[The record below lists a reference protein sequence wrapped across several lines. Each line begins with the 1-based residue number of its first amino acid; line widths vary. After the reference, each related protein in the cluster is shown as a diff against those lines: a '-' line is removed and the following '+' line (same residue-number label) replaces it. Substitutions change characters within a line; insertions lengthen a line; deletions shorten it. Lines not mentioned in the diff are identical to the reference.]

1 MKSRKSNI
9 IKIYTGFLVLVISG
23 CLNAFGQ
30 QQPLYS
36 QYTFE
41 PTVINP
47 AFAGK
52 EDNLSV
58 SFLTRQQWLGMEG
71 APRNYIVTGHQPF
84 TDNTALGGLFYS
96 DIIGPKSQVGF
107 YGIYSYTIELEEGV
121 LSMALQ
127 AGGVYHSSN
136 FNSLNIY
143 DETGATVEDPVFVGN
158 DVSKFLPNFG
168 TGFLYEY
175 NNIFAGLSVPRL
187 FNNNLDEKG
196 GISES
201 KERQHYFLYTGIT
214 TSLGEGVVIRPTLL
228 YKKVKG
234 TGAQYDINV
243 SALLLERLWAGVT
256 FRTSGTMSGML
267 DVYLSEKLSFGYAV
281 DFGLSSKARSVETGT
296 HELRLKFLF
305 GKIGKDEH
313 GRR

>member
-1 MKSRKSNI
+1 MKSLKNNTIR
-9 IKIYTGFLVLVISG
+9 IYIGFFVFLIAGWPVLK
-23 CLNAFGQ
+23 GQ

-71 APRNYIVTGHQPF
+71 APKNYILTGHQPF
-84 TDNTALGGLFYS
+84 TENTALGGLFYS

-143 DETGATVEDPVFVGN
+143 DETGASVEDPVFIGN
-158 DVSKFLPNFG
+158 EVSKFLPNFG

-175 NNIFAGLSVPRL
+175 NNLFAGLSVPRL

-201 KERQHYFLYTGIT
+201 KERQHYFLYTGINA
-214 TSLGEGVVIRPTLL
+214 SLGEGVVLRPTLL
-228 YKKVKG
+228 YKKVRG
-234 TGAQYDINV
+234 TGAQYDINL

-256 FRTSGTMSGML
+256 YRTSGTMSGML
-267 DVYLSEKLSFGYAV
+267 DVYLSDKLSFGYAV
-281 DFGLSSKARSVETGT
+281 DFGVSGKARNVETGT

-305 GKIGKDEH
+305 GKIGRDEN
-313 GRR
+313 RR